1 MTDQDFCAQMRIGIP
16 HIPSPAGLASV
27 AATGVI
33 KGNADIAINHP
44 DAVGATQEQEQNH
57 G

>member
-1 MTDQDFCAQMRIGIP
+1 MTDQDFFAQMQIGIP
-16 HIPSPAGLASV
+16 HIPSPKGPAAFD
-27 AATGVI
+27 ATGVI

-44 DAVGATQEQEQNH
+44 DAVGATQEQSH

>member
-1 MTDQDFCAQMRIGIP
+1 MNDQDFFALMQIGIP

-27 AATGVI
+27 DATGVI

-44 DAVGATQEQEQNH
+44 DAVGADQEAR
-57 G
+57 